1 MAEDHE
7 IVGVMRF
14 STGEE
19 PVARDYPLY
28 KTDFDEIVR
37 KFKQNEAAY
46 DKFLEYCKI
55 FEEHVGNPHSEVVAP
70 RSGFSSIL
78 TRIIDAQV
86 GYGAA
91 FIPLVIQEMMIL
103 QGIDVDW
110 GVGRV
115 G

>member
-46 DKFLEYCKI
+46 DKFLEYCKLYKEDI
-55 FEEHVGNPHSEVVAP
+55 DNPQPDTVIPHSTFSDVLVEV
-70 RSGFSSIL
+70 
-78 TRIIDAQV
+78 IDNTV
-86 GYGAA
+86 GYGGA
-91 FIPLVIQEMMIL
+91 FFLLLLQEMMRL
-103 QGIDVDW
+103 QDIDVDW